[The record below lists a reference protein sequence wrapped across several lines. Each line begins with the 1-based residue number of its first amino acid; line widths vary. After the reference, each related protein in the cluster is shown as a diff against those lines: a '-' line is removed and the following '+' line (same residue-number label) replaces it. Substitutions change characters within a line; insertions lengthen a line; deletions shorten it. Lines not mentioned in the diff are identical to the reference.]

1 VFCVKQ
7 VKRKRIMELS
17 AHTLPSPILR
27 KSHWDFVLEEM
38 AWLANDF
45 AQVLFSRPTCAFL

>member
-1 VFCVKQ
+1 MFCVKQ